1 MFTWWES
8 LSIVSQIFVCI
19 AAPATLVLL
28 IQTVMM
34 FIGIGDDAA
43 DGLDSVEIL
52 SEGSIADGDGV
63 FGEDIVE
70 VDADVSGLD
79 GLRIFTVRG
88 IVAFMVVFGWVG
100 LVLDRAG
107 VKLWIS
113 LPAAVASGFVMMLI
127 LALLMRWVMSLRNDG
142 NIDNRNALGTSGT
155 VYLTVPAARSGTG
168 KVNVLIQGSYVERDA
183 VTDESQPIPTGMEI
197 VVIGISGQTTL
208 VVKRK

>member
-1 MFTWWES
+1 MFAWWES
-8 LSIVSQIFVCI
+8 LSIVSQVFVCI

-34 FIGIGDDAA
+34 FLGIGDDAS

-63 FGEDIVE
+63 FGEDVVE
-70 VDADVSGLD
+70 VDTDISGLD

-100 LVLDRAG
+100 LVLDRAE

-113 LPAAVASGFVMMLI
+113 LLVAAVSGFAMMLI

-142 NIDNRNALGTSGT
+142 NIDNRNAVGTSGT